1 MKHLRSFK
9 QINEYFHVGLNKYEK
24 EKIESEWGM
33 TMDDIED
40 ILLEIS
46 DLTRDFCRINTPTY
60 RSPFQWRLS
69 PILIVLSTVT
79 GIKMKEYESIINRIR
94 KNFSK
99 YDINVEDSTIG
110 HEKTN
115 VEMDKYFFCLR
126 LTKNSDLNTG
136 PTIRSRK
143 W

>member
-9 QINEYFHVGLNKYEK
+9 QINEYFRVNLDKYEK
-24 EKIESEWGM
+24 KKIESEWGM

-40 ILLEIS
+40 ILIEIS
-46 DLTRDFCRINTPTY
+46 DFSNTGCRIDTPTY
-60 RSPFQWRLS
+60 RSSF

-79 GIKMKEYESIINRIR
+79 GIKMTEYKSIVDTIR
-94 KNFSK
+94 SRFSK

-136 PTIRSRK
+136 PSIRSRK

>member
-9 QINEYFHVGLNKYEK
+9 QINEYFRVNLDKYEK
-24 EKIESEWGM
+24 KKIESEWGM

-60 RSPFQWRLS
+60 RSSF

-79 GIKMKEYESIINRIR
+79 GIKMTEYESIINRIR

-115 VEMDKYFFCLR
+115 VEMDRYFFCLR

>member
-9 QINEYFHVGLNKYEK
+9 QINEYFRVSLNKYEK

-60 RSPFQWRLS
+60 RSSF

-79 GIKMKEYESIINRIR
+79 GIKMTEYESIINRIR
-94 KNFSK
+94 KKFSK

-115 VEMDKYFFCLR
+115 VDMDKYFFCLR

-136 PTIRSRK
+136 PKIRSRK